1 MQTGSNFSVSRQR
14 VSNDGKLIRCY
25 HCQFGQTPQWSNGNR
40 AVPIARKG
48 KCQIRGHVSRRH
60 GCTAQIEVAMSLEY
74 AVRIG
79 IHTPQ
84 GGECAAMPSGGVSQ
98 TIFPER
104 SILPLLNTFLLL
116 TFHCTEK
123 ASSSDS
129 AADEACVGG
138 NASTEGEPPLSFV
151 CVCLSV

>member
-1 MQTGSNFSVSRQR
+1 MMASSYVVIT
-14 VSNDGKLIRCY
+14 
-25 HCQFGQTPQWSNGNR
+25 QFEQTPQWSNGNR

-84 GGECAAMPSGGVSQ
+84 VGMSVQQCQVAESHRQFS
-98 TIFPER
+98 
-104 SILPLLNTFLLL
+104 LN
-116 TFHCTEK
+116 E
-123 ASSSDS
+123 ASSHY
-129 AADEACVGG
+129 
-138 NASTEGEPPLSFV
+138 
-151 CVCLSV
+151 